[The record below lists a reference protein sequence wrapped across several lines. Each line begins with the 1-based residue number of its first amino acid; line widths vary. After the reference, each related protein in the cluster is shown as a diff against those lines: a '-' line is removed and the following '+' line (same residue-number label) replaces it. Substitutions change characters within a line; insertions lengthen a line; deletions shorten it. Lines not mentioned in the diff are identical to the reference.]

1 MSEKREWIGENG
13 YCNCLL
19 VVMFRALVPE
29 IKLNQEESP
38 INLEQIALGNPETLE
53 WLKTQDFDY
62 NELDTAKIIE
72 ILIESADMRGGFFG
86 KKNGLINAVIVGNDG
101 VRKNNEFKLKLQKE
115 KNTKILH
122 IKL

>member
-1 MSEKREWIGENG
+1 MSKKREWIGETG

-19 VVMFRALVPE
+19 VVMFHALV
-29 IKLNQEESP
+29 
-38 INLEQIALGNPETLE
+38 PETLE

-62 NELDTAKIIE
+62 NELDTSKIIE
-72 ILIESADMRGGFFG
+72 ILMKSADMTGGFFG

-101 VRKNNEFKLKLQKE
+101 VQKNNEFKLKLQKE
-115 KNTKILH
+115 KNTKILN